1 MLDIHSHIL
10 PGIDDGARDI
20 GHSLEMARKY
30 VTAGYTRVIATPH
43 AVPEDRGVKFA
54 QSIALHVANLNAIM
68 QEDHVALTVL
78 PGMEIT
84 LAPEIAAMLDK
95 GEVIPLADG
104 SYVLIEL
111 PFQRLPLHWEDIL
124 FEVVGRGFK
133 ILIAHPE
140 RCEELIRQ
148 PIIVDRLLETGAYLQ
163 VNWTSLLGYHGKLVQ
178 KTAHRL
184 ARAGAIHCM
193 ATDSHDTRERS
204 AVIVRR
210 GAEELARLV
219 GRKNLALLSVENPS
233 RVLNGNGMTGMD
245 VDAIPHYS
253 PIGGGG
259 RGFWEFFR
267 RKKVD
272 RP

>member
-43 AVPEDRGVKFA
+43 AVPEDRGVHFA
-54 QSIALHVANLNAIM
+54 QSIDLHVANLNAIM

-84 LAPEIAAMLDK
+84 LAPETPTMLDK
-95 GEVIPLADG
+95 GEVIPLAGG

-111 PFQRLPLHWEDIL
+111 PFQRLPLHWDEIL
-124 FEVVGRGFK
+124 FKVAGRGFK

-140 RCEELIRQ
+140 RCAQLAQTPMLIE
-148 PIIVDRLLETGAYLQ
+148 RLLETGVYLQ
-163 VNWTSLLGYHGKLVQ
+163 VNWTSLLGYHGKAAQ
-178 KTAHRL
+178 KTARHL
-184 ARAGAIHCM
+184 ARSGAIHCM

-204 AVIVRR
+204 AIIVRR
-210 GAEELARLV
+210 GAEELTRLV
-219 GRKNLALLSVENPS
+219 GRRNLALLSVANPAQ
-233 RVLNGNGMTGMD
+233 VLNGNGMAGMA
-245 VDAIPHYS
+245 VDAIPNYR

-259 RGFWEFFR
+259 RRFFSFFR
-267 RKKVD
+267 KR
-272 RP
+272 

>member
-30 VTAGYTRVIATPH
+30 VMSGFTRVIATPH
-43 AVPEDRGVKFA
+43 AVPEDRGVRFA
-54 QSIALHVANLNAIM
+54 RSIDLHVANLNAIM
-68 QEDHVALTVL
+68 KEDHVALTVL

-84 LAPEIAAMLDK
+84 LSPEIPAMLDK
-95 GEVIPLADG
+95 GEVIPLAGG

-111 PFQRLPLHWEDIL
+111 PFQRLPLHWEQIL
-124 FEVVGRGFK
+124 FEVAGRGFK

-140 RCEELIRQ
+140 RCVQLAQQ
-148 PIIVDRLLETGAYLQ
+148 PILLERLLETGVYLQ

-178 KTAHRL
+178 KTARHL
-184 ARAGAIHCM
+184 ARSGAMHCM

-204 AVIVRR
+204 ALIVRR
-210 GAEELARLV
+210 GAEELAALV

-233 RVLNGNGMTGMD
+233 RVLNGNPMENLDISAVPKPANRREKFWGMLG
-245 VDAIPHYS
+245 
-253 PIGGGG
+253 
-259 RGFWEFFR
+259 W
-267 RKKVD
+267 KKK
-272 RP
+272 